1 MKLDIKYKYNK
12 ASQAEVE
19 KHLLSCD
26 EQFLPRLSSRVSIL
40 DYAKKIFTYA
50 SLIEAWFDGKL
61 IGLVAVYC
69 DDQNTKIAHI
79 TSVSV
84 LITFT
89 GNGIAGR
96 LIENCVE
103 QSRSLGLHSINLEV
117 SAQNAPAIAL
127 YKKFGFVSEKSMS
140 ESIIMALDLNVEKK

>member
-1 MKLDIKYKYNK
+1 MKLDIIYEYNK

-40 DYAKKIFTYA
+40 DYASKIFTHA

-84 LITFT
+84 LMAFT

-103 QSRSLGLHSINLEV
+103 QSRSLGLHRINLEV
-117 SAQNAPAIAL
+117 STQNAPAIAL
-127 YKKFGFVSEKSMS
+127 YKKFGFVSEKSIS
-140 ESIIMALDLNVEKK
+140 ESIIMTLDLDEQKK